1 MKAMTDLSRYY
12 FERLSPADRAVYEAL
27 LSGLFA
33 RKSEIVTPAVRD
45 PLPIVRAVNFDCPS
59 LFFVNWVESF
69 RMWREGSRSVFSFAY
84 LYGREES
91 LALEGRIDAYAREVA
106 GISVYGKARTLYDRL
121 TRSLDYDSEGLSAPI
136 RSPSLFNAVGPLLHR
151 RAVCEGVSKFA
162 CAVLRR
168 LGVPSAVAVGRHG
181 GVGHAWNFYRH
192 EDGRVAYTDFT
203 FGIGVRDTRDP
214 YRYFDLD
221 RRAIARDRVFET

>member
-1 MKAMTDLSRYY
+1 MTMTDLSRYY
-12 FERLSPADRAVYEAL
+12 FERLSPADGTVYEAL

-33 RKSEIVTPAVRD
+33 RKREIVTPAVRD
-45 PLPIVRAVNFDCPS
+45 PLAVVRAVNFDCPS

-69 RMWREGSRSVFSFAY
+69 RVRREGSRSVFSFAY
-84 LYGREES
+84 LYGEEES
-91 LALEGRIDAYAREVA
+91 AALEGRIDTYAREVA
-106 GISVYGKARTLYDRL
+106 GISVYGKVRTLYDKL
-121 TRSLDYDSEGLSAPI
+121 AQGLSYDDEGLSAPI

-203 FGIGVRDTRDP
+203 FGIGVRGTGDP

-221 RRAIARDRVFET
+221 RRAVECDRSFDI